1 MGRPPCCD
9 KVGIKKGPW
18 TPEEDIILV
27 SYIQEHG
34 PGNWRSVPTNT
45 GKCMEDQSSSCFH
58 LIFTSYFHGHAVF
71 FFFFEMG
78 QPQIPIKY
86 ALICT
91 NKKGS
96 NEAYI
101 IQSCSLFNRW
111 AAIASYLPQRTDN
124 DIKNYWNT
132 HLKKKI
138 KKLQTALDPH
148 KASDSTTF
156 QLVSKNYGEKRSLDI
171 INNASALTLNQSSTY
186 ASSTEN
192 ISRLLEGWMR
202 SSPKST
208 TLKRDQENND
218 INLDNNDIS
227 GIGTA
232 VAATSLQCYAAKAE
246 QESCD
251 FISHEEFESLLS
263 IENLSSV
270 AWEKSSD
277 SNPSGY
283 QADFTDERLHFMSE
297 RKHRLENQPPVSF
310 IEKWL
315 LDEAAGQ
322 VEEMMELSP
331 IF

>member
-45 GKCMEDQSSSCFH
+45 GLLRCSKSCRLRWTNYLRPGIKRGNFTPHEEGMIIH
-58 LIFTSYFHGHAVF
+58 L
-71 FFFFEMG
+71 
-78 QPQIPIKY
+78 Q
-86 ALICT
+86 ALLG
-91 NKKGS
+91 NK
-96 NEAYI
+96 
-101 IQSCSLFNRW
+101 W